1 MPTMN
6 LENIADISGN
16 GRGLTLGGRIVPAF
30 ESDPFAI
37 GQSAIVMSADVQLA
51 ASGALYSLPSGDY
64 TLEFRF
70 KRNTAKNGLV
80 QVVAG
85 RWGVIHPSA
94 EYQYLVYWSAD
105 NRLNFL
111 QTTTPTGAPVVVST
125 GVITDGNPHAYRV
138 TRTSGALAIYVDGAR
153 VGGPSAVGSPAVV
166 SNDLPFLVGSYTDR
180 VDASP
185 TVGPLWGVLGDFRL
199 SSTSRSSGS
208 SYTVDTAPLSAD
220 TDTLALLPMSSIR
233 GTYLSEAVF
242 AGTVLSRTGYPQAS
256 GGWANPDGPL
266 PKIGGGWFFSVSAYS
281 SSTSKWTCWAVSAP
295 TVAELFAG
303 SGTMGAQAIQT
314 PQTSENGLAAN
325 GTVIAWGGTYY
336 HYYQEEGAGGPNIR
350 YSTGS
355 DLGAPFSPQPG
366 NILFPGGYFDPWV
379 RPSKDGTHLVMYM
392 MRNSD
397 FSFRD
402 LYRSTS
408 TDGQTWTTPVQVLDD
423 ARTPQYEQYT
433 GEFAVIED
441 FDGGYLGW
449 ADGAISNGQ
458 PRNAM
463 RWVKRGTGAWVPLGL
478 HFTATGVDANSADY
492 IAAYDT
498 SPWYDEAQKKIHIL
512 ATHSINTEAAQ
523 PTNSDIAV
531 WSSSVIEAAPAIDS
545 VIASLITVD
554 GARITLGLT
563 R

>member
-37 GQSAIVMSADVQLA
+37 GQPAIVMSADVQLA

-70 KRNTAKNGLV
+70 KRNTGKNGLV

-85 RWGVIHPSA
+85 RWGTIYPS
-94 EYQYLVYWSAD
+94 YVLQYLVYWSAD
-105 NRLNFL
+105 NKLNFL
-111 QTTTPTGAPVVVST
+111 QTTTPTGSPVTVST
-125 GVITDGNPHAYRV
+125 GAITDGDPHAYRI
-138 TRTSGALAIYVDGAR
+138 TKTSGALEIYVDGVR
-153 VGGPSAVGSPAVV
+153 VGGPTAVGAPAAV
-166 SNDLPFLVGSYTDR
+166 SDDMPFLVGIYADR
-180 VDASP
+180 VDASQ

-199 SSTSRSSGS
+199 SNISRSSGP
-208 SYTVDTAPLSAD
+208 SYTVETVPLSAD
-220 TDTLALLPMSSIR
+220 GSTLALLPMSSIR

-242 AGTVLSRTGYPQAS
+242 VGTVLSRAGYSQAS

-281 SSTSKWTCWAVSAP
+281 NGTGKWTCWAVSAP
-295 TVAELFAG
+295 TVAELLAG

-314 PQTSENGLAAN
+314 PDTSENGLAAN

-366 NILFPGGYFDPWV
+366 NLLFSGGYFDPWV
-379 RPSKDGTHLVMYM
+379 RPAKDGTHLVMYM
-392 MRNSD
+392 MRYNP
-397 FSFRD
+397 FQERD

-408 TDGQTWTTPVQVLDD
+408 SDGQTWTAPVQVLDD
-423 ARTPQYEQYT
+423 ARTPVYEQYT
-433 GEFAVIED
+433 GEFAVLED

-449 ADGAISNGQ
+449 GDGALGEGQ

-463 RWVKRGTGAWVPLGL
+463 RWAKRGSGAWVPLGL
-478 HFTATGVDANSADY
+478 HFAATGVDANSTAY
-492 IAAYDT
+492 VAAYDT
-498 SPWYDEAQKKIHIL
+498 SPWHDDAQKKVFVL
-512 ATHSINTEAAQ
+512 ATHSTNTQPAQ

-531 WSSSVIEAAPAIDS
+531 WSSDVLD
-545 VIASLITVD
+545 ASLVISSITASNITSS
-554 GARITLGLT
+554 GASITLDVT